1 MNEFSI
7 KKERTEG
14 VVELDLELLSI
25 GTVAKIVED
34 MKDEI
39 YYQREENSK
48 LKSSVKKNDPYGN
61 SSDPYMSL

>member
-1 MNEFSI
+1 MT
-7 KKERTEG
+7 KERTEG
-14 VVELDLELLSI
+14 TVELDLELLSI

-34 MKDEI
+34 MKEEI

-48 LKSSVKKNDPYGN
+48 LNSSVKKNDPYGN